1 MVILC
6 YTLFIAVFDKCPWNP
21 ADLNYKTYRFS
32 Y

>member
-1 MVILC
+1 MIILC